1 MKCEWCGKGPADG
14 TSVFR
19 INEKGIPGIW
29 RCEADL
35 DRKPDEDVYE
45 LVSIIE
51 SAQTTPAPKD

>member
-14 TSVFR
+14 TSIFR
-19 INEKGIPGIW
+19 VNEKGVDGIW

-35 DRKPDEDVYE
+35 DRKPPDDVYE

-51 SAQTTPAPKD
+51 SVSEGQQ